1 MKGFAIRPAAE
12 GDAEIVV
19 ELARAF
25 HREDGHPLSAEGVRA
40 LRKMM
45 EPDCR
50 DGEVLLAGFDGEICG
65 YGILCYGYSIEYG
78 GRDAFIDD
86 VYIVPSF
93 RSRGFGAALVE
104 VLEERARAAG
114 CRALHLEVMPG
125 NRAENWYRHLGWRDR
140 GSRLLTKPL

>member
-1 MKGFAIRPAAE
+1 MKGFAIRRATE

-19 ELARAF
+19 EFARAF
-25 HREDGHPLSAEGVRA
+25 HQEDAHPLSADGVGA
-40 LRKMM
+40 LRKML

-86 VYIVPSF
+86 VYIVPLF
-93 RSRGFGAALVE
+93 RSRGLGAALVE

-114 CRALHLEVMPG
+114 CRALHLEVMPE
-125 NRAENWYRHLGWRDR
+125 NRAKDWYSRLGWRDR
-140 GSRLLTKPL
+140 GSKLLTKPL